1 MSQALL
7 IKGGTVV
14 NDDRQFKA
22 DVLVKDGLIAAVGEN
37 LEAPADARVVDAA
50 GKYVMPGGIDPH
62 THCQLPFMG
71 TVAADDFN
79 YGTRAALAGG
89 TTMLIDFV
97 IPQKNQSLLAAY
109 DQWRSWADPKV
120 NCDYSFH
127 VAVTWWSE
135 EVRLSSSFRCLPV
148 HTQSAVGPPVSTQ
161 GAVADRTPAH
171 GGHLC

>member
-1 MSQALL
+1 MSEDALL

-14 NDDRQFKA
+14 NDDIQFRA
-22 DVLVKDGLIAAVGEN
+22 DVLVEGGIIKAVGEN
-37 LEAPADARVVDAA
+37 LDVPAAARVIDATN
-50 GKYVMPGGIDPH
+50 KYVMPGGIDPH

-97 IPQKNQSLLAAY
+97 IPSKGQSLLAAY
-109 DQWRSWADPKV
+109 DTWRSWADPKV

-127 VAVTWWSE
+127 VAVTWWADE
-135 EVRLSSSFRCLPV
+135 
-148 HTQSAVGPPVSTQ
+148 VSTLPQ
-161 GAVADRTPAH
+161 PGQQ
-171 GGHLC
+171 LCSVIQQRFDSWRRKTSRESQTACKVES